1 MAGFRFGLGAFG
13 VVAVGY
19 FHDEVGNS
27 HREEWVQLLQRQ
39 LDRQFRG
46 WVPLAA
52 LDGTQTNWVG
62 AVQDLYA
69 VPLLRVTSPQAVP
82 LRTGPSFQH
91 GELATHLTNSGAWY
105 EVTGQ
110 NDGWWQLRVDGG
122 ATGWLPGAQ
131 VALTGQTA
139 AVPVVSAAAAP
150 PPADS
155 DGFDADADDA
165 GGACGQYRNLA
176 LSWGGA
182 WEVSKE
188 EDGRTVTAAF
198 ESVRSPVQYLADR
211 QMDLLVLPAGFRPRR
226 NRDIRVTGTHV
237 HENGDYYTGQPPQAF
252 TLRVYTSDAVR
263 YVDHTELDQVGYL
276 RYAVSGVTWE
286 ARRELEIDTRP
297 ELDDLEGTG
306 RFLNQQTNWGSYW
319 ELERDVDDD
328 EVSGS
333 CGSTRS
339 PVDYHA
345 NGAGREA
352 ILLLP
357 VEYWPDR
364 DKRFRVRNAIRVNED
379 GTDST
384 DLRRV
389 DFWLTVQRNG
399 EMWYDRDASLTA
411 AGVGFLRFTVDL
423 AWEARFARV
432 QVPTAPRALA
442 AEDVQDGS
450 LELDWR
456 SPQDDGAADIE
467 GYGIECWDGDDE
479 EWDTEEADTDDDDTD
494 YAVRRLDP
502 HTRYSYRV
510 RARNSAGWGPFG
522 AAVTATTRRQKPAPP
537 RSVTAT
543 ATHDQVTLAWRAPT
557 GRAPVTGYRVQRQ
570 QGRGSWSIVD
580 PDTGSGVTHFVDRQ
594 VAVSTSYNYQV
605 QALNYGEPGEMSSA
619 RSITTA
625 AARTVPGSPTVLAVA
640 PGTDS
645 QLQLTW
651 TAPSDTGGG
660 VTGYQVE
667 RAPDEMPRV
676 WTEVVADTGTAEPTW
691 AEVGLAG
698 DTAYHY
704 RVAACN
710 SAGAG
715 LPSPEAAGRTRPRLR
730 LDQPVRYPLTAQAE
744 PRADA
749 AATATFPFFLPE
761 RTFDLAAQAEA
772 GPAGWQQILGFHTS
786 ETGPFWVPRAAGSA
800 QGSLATLP

>member
-1 MAGFRFGLGAFG
+1 M
-13 VVAVGY
+13 
-19 FHDEVGNS
+19 
-27 HREEWVQLLQRQ
+27 
-39 LDRQFRG
+39 
-46 WVPLAA
+46 
-52 LDGTQTNWVG
+52 
-62 AVQDLYA
+62 
-69 VPLLRVTSPQAVP
+69 
-82 LRTGPSFQH
+82 
-91 GELATHLTNSGAWY
+91 
-105 EVTGQ
+105 
-110 NDGWWQLRVDGG
+110 
-122 ATGWLPGAQ
+122 
-131 VALTGQTA
+131 
-139 AVPVVSAAAAP
+139 
-150 PPADS
+150 
-155 DGFDADADDA
+155 
-165 GGACGQYRNLA
+165 
-176 LSWGGA
+176 
-182 WEVSKE
+182 
-188 EDGRTVTAAF
+188 
-198 ESVRSPVQYLADR
+198 
-211 QMDLLVLPAGFRPRR
+211 
-226 NRDIRVTGTHV
+226 TGTHV
-237 HENGDYYTGQPPQAF
+237 HENGDYFTGQPPQAF
-252 TLRVYTSDAVR
+252 TLRVYTSGAVR

-364 DKRFRVRNAIRVNED
+364 DKRFRVRNAVRVNED

-389 DFWLTVQRNG
+389 D
-399 EMWYDRDASLTA
+399 
-411 AGVGFLRFTVDL
+411 FLRFTVDL

-432 QVPTAPRALA
+432 QVPTAPRALE

-467 GYGIECWDGDDE
+467 GYGIQCWDGDDE

-510 RARNSAGWGPFG
+510 
-522 AAVTATTRRQKPAPP
+522 
-537 RSVTAT
+537 
-543 ATHDQVTLAWRAPT
+543 
-557 GRAPVTGYRVQRQ
+557 QRQ

-580 PDTGSGVTHFVDRQ
+580 PDTGSGVTHCVDRQ

-619 RSITTA
+619 RSITTT

-691 AEVGLAG
+691 AEVGQAG
-698 DTAYHY
+698 TGIALQGDVL
-704 RVAACN
+704 RVPQVGMPALR
-710 SAGAG
+710 AGHSCSPTG
-715 LPSPEAAGRTRPRLR
+715 LPPHGPPATPRGPDAK
-730 LDQPVRYPLTAQAE
+730 LDPRQA
-744 PRADA
+744 PTQTP
-749 AATATFPFFLPE
+749 AT
-761 RTFDLAAQAEA
+761 
-772 GPAGWQQILGFHTS
+772 G
-786 ETGPFWVPRAAGSA
+786 
-800 QGSLATLP
+800 